1 MKLVVDMNLS
11 PEWCP
16 VLASQG
22 WRACRLGPLVI
33 ATIRE
38 YTAELEAG
46 ALITLD
52 EGRARVRILP
62 IRPRGDEG

>member
-1 MKLVVDMNLS
+1 VES
-11 PEWCP
+11 I
-16 VLASQG
+16 
-22 WRACRLGPLVI
+22 RLGPLVI

-46 ALITLD
+46 ALVTLD
-52 EGRARVRILP
+52 EGRARVRILL